1 MKRILSTILALIIIL
16 SCFAGF
22 SASASEKVALKITP
36 QANLDKLNVSQ
47 TADIHI
53 CLTNVSPSQSVQY
66 DAYLSSDS
74 VGQITKRST
83 VVSNGA
89 TILNIQFRSQE
100 QGIVKLYAKATIS
113 GTTYQDFISFEVQ
126 GSQKPIMSFGVSSD
140 MHIGGGNT
148 QYENE
153 KKLENALKQYNKL
166 IPKASA
172 MVFVGDL
179 TNRGTVAQYSA
190 FNRIVDRNLKNTKN
204 EIYTMGNHEYFNTK
218 PSYNTGSIWAD
229 SKALGDFKS
238 NMKVKDVY
246 GEQIIDGYQFI
257 YLSGDNMWI
266 NGNENQD
273 DALISDQQYTWLE
286 NTLKKVTDPK
296 KPIFMFLHQ
305 ALNDTVAG
313 SNFYHRENNNIRL
326 YNILK
331 NYPQVIL
338 FSGHSH
344 LTAKNQNTVFQ
355 EAFTMVNTSSV
366 GDVWDRNFA
375 IKDKSEGVVV
385 DVYSDKVVIKHRDFA
400 LNEWVNMAVV
410 DTPYTPKTYQK
421 IAPVLNEE
429 SLELVINKDKSINV
443 NFAAAKGNYDVEKY
457 TVVMNGT
464 KVLDYYIDTTLQQV
478 LKTLQLRI
486 NWFEADK
493 SHTFE
498 VYATDIYGNKSNVI
512 KADIKTPFYSGF
524 NKLGGKLFYFDPTTL
539 TSVVGRADVG
549 GKVYWFNSDG
559 SIKTGWIYDKG
570 NTIYYCTESGCLKN
584 TFKEINGKT
593 YYFNGYS
600 IMQKGWVTV
609 NGKMMYFD
617 CNGALTNM

>member
-1 MKRILSTILALIIIL
+1 MKKIVSALLAIIIIL

-22 SASASEKVALKITP
+22 SASATGKVTLSITP
-36 QANLDKLNVSQ
+36 QSNLDKLKVSESV
-47 TADIHI
+47 DIHI
-53 CLTNVSPSQSVQY
+53 SLNNVAPTTPVTY

-74 VGQITKRST
+74 VGQITKHST
-83 VVSNGA
+83 VTSNGA
-89 TILNIQFRSQE
+89 TILSVTFKSQE
-100 QGIVKLYAKATIS
+100 QGIVKLHAKATIS

-126 GSQKPIMSFGVSSD
+126 GDQKPIMSFGVSSD

-153 KKLENALKQYNKL
+153 KKFENSLKQYNKL

-179 TNRGTVAQYSA
+179 TNRGTTIQYSA
-190 FNRIVDRNLKNTKN
+190 FNRIVKDNLKNTKTK
-204 EIYTMGNHEYFNTK
+204 IYTMGNHEYFNTK
-218 PSYNTGSIWAD
+218 PSYDTGSIWAD

-246 GEQIIDGYQFI
+246 GEEIIGGYQFI
-257 YLSGDNMWI
+257 YLSGDQMWI
-266 NGNENQD
+266 NGNSNQD
-273 DALISDQQYTWLE
+273 DAIISDQQYNWLE
-286 NTLKKVTDPK
+286 NTLKKTTDK
-296 KPIFMFLHQ
+296 TKPVFIFLHQ

-331 NYPQVIL
+331 NYPQAIL

-366 GDVWDRNFA
+366 GDVWDRNYA
-375 IKDKSEGVVV
+375 LNDRSEGVVV

-410 DTPYTPKTYQK
+410 DTPYTPKTYEK
-421 IAPVLNEE
+421 TAPVLDENT
-429 SLELVINKDKSINV
+429 LELILNKDKSINV
-443 NFAAAKGNYDVEKY
+443 NFAAAKGFYDIEKY
-457 TVVMNGT
+457 TVLMNGE

-478 LKTLQLRI
+478 LNSLQLRI
-486 NWFEADK
+486 DWFEADK
-493 SHTFE
+493 NHTFE
-498 VYATDIYGNKSNVI
+498 VYATDIYNNKSNVI
-512 KADIKTPFYSGF
+512 KAEIRTPFYSGF
-524 NKLGGKLFYFDPTTL
+524 NRLDGKLSYFDPQTL
-539 TSVVGRADVG
+539 TAVVGRADVG
-549 GKVYWFNSDG
+549 GKVYWFQQNG
-559 SIKTGWIYDKG
+559 VIQTGWVYDKG

-584 TFKEINGKT
+584 TFKEINGKK
-593 YYFNGYS
+593 YYFNDYS
-600 IMQKGWVTV
+600 IMQRGWVNV
-609 NGKMMYFD
+609 NGQMLFFD
-617 CNGALTNM
+617 SSGALTDM

>member
-22 SASASEKVALKITP
+22 SASANGKVTLEITP
-36 QANLDKLNVSQ
+36 QVNLDKLSVSQ

-53 CLTNVSPSQSVQY
+53 AVKNVQSNTSVQY
-66 DAYLSSDS
+66 DAYLSDDS
-74 VGQITKRST
+74 VGQITKHST
-83 VVSNGA
+83 VESNGVA
-89 TILNIQFRSQE
+89 SMKVCFTSKE
-100 QGIVKLYAKATIS
+100 QGIVKLYAKATVS

-126 GSQKPIMSFGVSSD
+126 GSEKPIMSFGVSSD
-140 MHIGGGNT
+140 MHIGGGTT
-148 QYENE
+148 QYEND

-166 IPKASA
+166 IPKSAA

-179 TNRGTVAQYSA
+179 TNRGTVAQYST
-190 FNRIVDRNLKNTKN
+190 FNRIIDRYLKNTKN

-229 SKALGDFKS
+229 SKALSDFKS

-246 GEQIIDGYQFI
+246 GEQIINGYQFI

-286 NTLKKVTDPK
+286 NTLKKATDK
-296 KPIFMFLHQ
+296 TKPIFIFLHQ

-331 NYPQVIL
+331 NYPQAIL

-344 LTAKNQNTVFQ
+344 LTAKNPNTVFQ
-355 EAFTMVNTSSV
+355 EAFTMVNTSSI
-366 GDVWDRNFA
+366 GDVWDRNYA
-375 IKDKSEGVVV
+375 LKDKSEGVVV

-421 IAPVLNEE
+421 IAPVLNED

-443 NFAAAKGNYDVEKY
+443 NFAAAKGYYDVEKY
-457 TVVMNGT
+457 TVIMNGV

-493 SHTFE
+493 NHTFE

-549 GKVYWFNSDG
+549 GKVYWFNTDG

-593 YYFNGYS
+593 YYFNDYS

-609 NGKMMYFD
+609 NGKMMQFD
-617 CNGALTNM
+617 SNGALVK